1 MEKNTF
7 EIKNLNIH
15 YNGFHAVKDIS
26 VNIPHNLITAI
37 IGASGCGKSSFLR
50 SLNRMNDLISVSSVS
65 GEVLFRGVNIYD
77 SSVNE
82 ISLRRRIGMVFQ
94 KPNPF
99 PFSIFDNVAYG
110 LKIQKI
116 RDKSVIQERVQE
128 SLKRAFLWE
137 EVKDRLYASALE
149 LSGGQ
154 QQRLCIARA
163 LAVYPDVLLLDEP
176 CSSLDPLATVKIEDL
191 LKKLKKEITIVIVTH
206 NLSQAKR
213 ISDYT
218 GFFYSGRLL
227 EFNTTKIMF
236 ENPKNSITKEYINGA
251 FG

>member
-1 MEKNTF
+1 MQKNTF

-15 YNGFHAVKDIS
+15 YNGFHAIQNVS
-26 VNIPHNLITAI
+26 LNIPHNVITAV
-37 IGASGCGKSSFLR
+37 IGSSGCGKSSFLR
-50 SLNRMNDLISVSSVS
+50 SMNRMNDLIPASSIT
-65 GEVLFRGVNIYD
+65 GEILFHGVDIYD
-77 SSVNE
+77 PSINE
-82 ISLRRRIGMVFQ
+82 TTLRRRIGMVFQ

-99 PFSIFDNVAYG
+99 PFSIFNNVAYG

-116 RDKSVIQERVQE
+116 KDGSMIQERVEE

-137 EVKDRLYASALE
+137 EVKNRLSASALE

-176 CSSLDPLATVKIEDL
+176 CSSLDPLATAKIEML
-191 LKKLKKEITIVIVTH
+191 LQKLKKEITIVIVTH

>member
-1 MEKNTF
+1 M
-7 EIKNLNIH
+7 
-15 YNGFHAVKDIS
+15 
-26 VNIPHNLITAI
+26 
-37 IGASGCGKSSFLR
+37 
-50 SLNRMNDLISVSSVS
+50 
-65 GEVLFRGVNIYD
+65 
-77 SSVNE
+77 
-82 ISLRRRIGMVFQ
+82 
-94 KPNPF
+94 
-99 PFSIFDNVAYG
+99 
-110 LKIQKI
+110 
-116 RDKSVIQERVQE
+116 IQERVEE

-137 EVKDRLYASALE
+137 EVKNRLSASALE

-176 CSSLDPLATVKIEDL
+176 CSSLDPLATAKIEML
-191 LKKLKKEITIVIVTH
+191 LQKLKKEITIVIVTH

-236 ENPKNSITKEYINGA
+236 ENPKNSITK
-251 FG
+251 